1 MNAILL
7 AGGLGTRLRP
17 ITDTVPK
24 CLVPIGGKPLL
35 QIWIE
40 TLRSAGIRRML
51 INTHYLATAVEHF
64 VASLDYSG
72 DITLVHEPVLL
83 GTAGT
88 LRQNAA
94 FYEGEDGLLIHA
106 DNYCLADFEAFMEAH
121 RNRPAHCLMTMM
133 TFTTLQP
140 RQCGVVETDAEG
152 VLTGFYEKVEQ
163 PPGDLANGAVYALSP
178 ALVREVEAIG
188 AADFSLE
195 VLPGMVGRIFTHYT
209 EKTLVDI
216 GSVEVYDKYKNSY

>member
-17 ITDTVPK
+17 ITDTIPK
-24 CLVPIGGKPLL
+24 CLVPIGGRPLL
-35 QIWIE
+35 RIWIE
-40 TLRSAGIRRML
+40 TLRSAGIRRIL
-51 INTHYLATAVEHF
+51 INTHYLAAEVERY

-72 DITLVHEPVLL
+72 DIVLAHEPILL

-106 DNYCLADFEAFMEAH
+106 DNYCLADFGAFLQAH
-121 RNRPAHCLMTMM
+121 RDRPAHCLMTMM
-133 TFTTLQP
+133 TFSTHQP
-140 RQCGVVETDAEG
+140 RQCGIVETDAQG

-163 PPGDLANGAVYALSP
+163 PPGHIANGAVYALSP
-178 ALVREVEAIG
+178 SLVREVQASG

-195 VLPGMVGRIFTHYT
+195 VLPRMVNRIFTHYT

-216 GSVEVYDKYKNSY
+216 GTVEVYDAYKNG